1 MKTKRIALCAVLTA
15 MALGLSYMERFL
27 PLQLVV
33 PLPGVKLGLANI
45 VTLLAL
51 YFLGG
56 RTAVTVLVLRCFL
69 GSVFGGGVTALAF
82 SLMGGLLAL
91 VTMLAARRLRFLSV
105 YGVSILGAAAHN
117 VGQIFAAMAVLK
129 SVTVASYLPFLLFV
143 SIATG
148 MITGAA
154 DSASFRA
161 LLAAGQRSVLPV
173 QIPHFHKTP
182 EV

>member
-1 MKTKRIALCAVLTA
+1 MKARRMALGAVLTA
-15 MALGLSYMERFL
+15 LALGLSYMERFL
-27 PLQLVV
+27 PLQLAV

-51 YFLGG
+51 FFLGG
-56 RTAVTVLVLRCFL
+56 RTAATVLVLRCFL

-82 SLMGGLLAL
+82 SLTGGLLAL
-91 VTMLAARRLRFLSV
+91 GAMWAARRLPFLSV

-117 VGQIFAAMAVLK
+117 IGQIFAAMAVLK
-129 SVTVASYLPFLLFV
+129 SYTVVSYLPFLLIV

-148 MITGAA
+148 LLTGAA
-154 DSASFRA
+154 ASASFRA
-161 LLAAGQRSVLPV
+161 LIAAGQRPVLAN
-173 QIPHFHKTP
+173 PHFHKTP

>member
-69 GSVFGGGVTALAF
+69 GSAFGGGVTALAF
-82 SLMGGLLAL
+82 SLTGGLLAL
-91 VTMLAARRLRFLSV
+91 VTMAAARRLPFLSV

-117 VGQIFAAMAVLK
+117 IGQIFAAMAVLK
-129 SVTVASYLPFLLFV
+129 SVTVVSYLPVQLLV

-148 MITGAA
+148 MLTGAA
-154 DSASFRA
+154 ASASFRA
-161 LLAAGQRSVLPV
+161 LLAAGQRPVLAV
-173 QIPHFHKTP
+173 PHYRKTP